1 MLDLPAETTARTS
14 GPGQQEHEVPMR
26 SATTRAAEGFARRA
40 FTVAEIEAM
49 QEQGIF
55 HPDEKFEL
63 VEGEIVPLQ
72 SKSPVHEMIKETLN
86 RLLVRSLPDGLWLG
100 VERTI
105 FLSPTTALDPDISI
119 FEERHKTEKVDGP
132 RLILAIEVSHSTLA
146 YDKGLKAR
154 LYSRYGVPEYWVIDV
169 KRRRTIVHRGPKDG
183 GWETIETWPEDTVL
197 AHPAVPGFALVLR
210 DI

>member
-1 MLDLPAETTARTS
+1 
-14 GPGQQEHEVPMR
+14 MR
-26 SATTRAAEGFARRA
+26 SATTRAAEGFPRRA
-40 FTVAEIEAM
+40 FTVAEVEAM

-55 HPDEKFEL
+55 HPNEKFEL

-86 RLLVRSLPDGLWLG
+86 RLLVRNLPDGLWLG

-105 FLSPTTALDPDISI
+105 FLSPNTALDPDISI

-132 RLILAIEVSHSTLA
+132 RLILAVEVSHSTLA

-169 KRRRTIVHRGPKDG
+169 KRRRTIVHRGPKAD
-183 GWETIETWPEDTVL
+183 GWETIETWPDDAVL
-197 AHPAVPGFALVLR
+197 SHHAVPGFSRRLC